1 MAELALVMT
10 GKPRVILNVT
20 TRLPVPIALVAA
32 TVTLLVATVVGVP
45 KITPVLASKVR
56 PIGSTVEL

>member
-1 MAELALVMT
+1 MAELALEMT

-45 KITPVLASKVR
+45 EITPVLVFKLNPA
-56 PIGSTVEL
+56 GSALEL